1 MVIDCKFLL
10 LGCRSFH
17 KINFEPNQKPMR
29 VPKMIL
35 LMFLIFVFF
44 SCKEE
49 SKETKSNLIF
59 QKKSL
64 LNNQKLLNK
73 KCNLYKA
80 KSNIKQTKTYEQP
93 IVELLFPKQKSF
105 SVMKAG
111 NNEAR
116 FEFYIERKKCVIRQ
130 GIKLYEV
137 YFSEP
142 SDDLNWSFFMG
153 VRKDSL
159 FVDLY
164 HKNFGDV
171 DFFFSFREKKKRN
184 IGYIK
189 PYQDMYSLSL
199 DSVYSSNGEIIY
211 KVKYKYNFKP
221 ESLPDEH
228 LDENF
233 YLPHWEVK
241 EMYFTKNRGLIK
253 AVAKN
258 NKDGLTYIALPE
270 NLK

>member
-1 MVIDCKFLL
+1 
-10 LGCRSFH
+10 
-17 KINFEPNQKPMR
+17 
-29 VPKMIL
+29 
-35 LMFLIFVFF
+35 MFLFFIFF
-44 SCKEE
+44 SCKEG
-49 SKETKSNLIF
+49 SKETKNDLNS

-64 LNNQKLLNK
+64 LNNQKSLNGK
-73 KCNLYKA
+73 YNLYKI
-80 KSNIKQTKTYEQP
+80 KTNIIKTKIYGQP

-116 FEFYIERKKCVIRQ
+116 FKFYIERKNCVVRQ
-130 GIKLYEV
+130 GVKLCEV

-142 SDDLNWSFFMG
+142 SDDLDWSFFMG

-171 DFFFSFREKKKRN
+171 DFFFSFNEKKKRN

-189 PYQDMYSLSL
+189 PYQDVYSLSL
-199 DSVYSSNGEIIY
+199 DSVYSSNGEIVF

-233 YLPHWEVK
+233 YLPNWEVK

-253 AVAKN
+253 AVVKN
-258 NKDGLTYIALPE
+258 NKDSLTYIALPD
-270 NLK
+270 NYK